1 MISKKH
7 ISKNSGYNIRPL
19 TVIMECF
26 SPKIIHTKISFE
38 PKQYLLSLNK
48 FTEHYSLFPLDIKFW
63 LFNKQFLVESS
74 NFIIYINTDI
84 KILVII

>member
-26 SPKIIHTKISFE
+26 SPKIIYTEISFE

-48 FTEHYSLFPLDIKFW
+48 STEH
-63 LFNKQFLVESS
+63 
-74 NFIIYINTDI
+74 
-84 KILVII
+84 